1 MRHLTAAVTILLLA
15 ACASQ
20 PQPQRLPQPTAAS
33 GRSGSISATGF
44 DVANL
49 DRTANAC
56 DDFYRFADGGWMKSH
71 PIPPAYPTWGNFSV
85 LLVSN
90 QEKMHTILEEAAKSN
105 APAGSDEQKVGAY
118 YASCMNEKAVERAG
132 ITPLTSDFSQIASLR
147 SVSNL
152 PNTLAHLHSYRIAAV
167 FAFSSTQD
175 YKQTEQ
181 TVASISQAGLGLPD
195 RDYYTKDDAKSKEI
209 RIRYVQHVARMLQ
222 LYGDDP
228 ANAQSE
234 ARNIMDFESKL
245 ANSSMTNV
253 ELRDPVATY
262 HKLTLDELQALSPSF
277 SWPEYFGAIG
287 LPNVK
292 TVIVAQPQFI
302 TEFEQLLK
310 SAPIDT
316 WKSYLRWN
324 LLNAEATTLP
334 PDFEKADFEF
344 YQQYLSGT
352 KEMLPRWKRCTAAT
366 DGALGEAVGQ
376 VWTKR
381 YFPESAKAQALDMVH
396 NIMRALR
403 EDITTLSW
411 MSPETRQQALAKLD
425 AFGLKIGYPDRWRD
439 YSAVTLS
446 NQPYITNSIAA
457 NQFEFHRDLN
467 KVDKPTDRNEWLMS
481 PPTVNAYNNPP
492 MNEIVFPAGIL
503 QPPFFDPNA
512 DAAYN
517 YGGMGAVIGHEIIHG
532 FDDQGRQFDLHGNL
546 ADWWTAEDKARFIE
560 RAKCVSDQFSSYDI
574 NGQHMTGDLVLGESI
589 ADLGGLQIA
598 YAAYQKSQEGK
609 PRQTIDGF
617 TPEQRF
623 FLGWAQVWAENQTPE
638 NQRLQITTDPHP
650 LSRFRVDGPL
660 SNMPEFATAFGC
672 KTNDA
677 MIRANDKRC
686 NVWGQ

>member
-1 MRHLTAAVTILLLA
+1 MRHLTAAATILLLA

-20 PQPQRLPQPTAAS
+20 PQPQRQPQLTAAS

-90 QEKMHTILEEAAKSN
+90 QEKMHTILEESAKSN

-118 YASCMNEKAVERAG
+118 YASCMNEKAIERAG
-132 ITPLTSDFSQIASLR
+132 ITPLTPDFSQIAALR

-245 ANSSMTNV
+245 ANASMTNV
-253 ELRDPVATY
+253 ERRDPVATY

-324 LLNAEATTLP
+324 LLNAQATTLP
-334 PDFEKADFEF
+334 LDFEKADFEF

-411 MSPETRQQALAKLD
+411 MSPETRQQALTKLD

-446 NQPYITNSIAA
+446 NQPYIANNIAA

-638 NQRLQITTDPHP
+638 NARLQITTDPHP

>member
-1 MRHLTAAVTILLLA
+1 MRHLTTAVTVLFLA

-20 PQPQRLPQPTAAS
+20 PQPEPQPPAAAV
-33 GRSGSISATGF
+33 RSGSISATGF

-49 DRTANAC
+49 DRTASAC

-71 PIPPAYPTWGNFSV
+71 PIPPAYPSWGNFSV
-85 LLVSN
+85 LYVSN
-90 QEKMHTILEEAAKSN
+90 QEKMHTILEQAAKSN

-118 YASCMNEKAVERAG
+118 YASCMNEKAVERTG
-132 ITPLTSDFSQIASLR
+132 VTPLTSDFSQISALR

-152 PNTLAHLHSYRIAAV
+152 PNTLAHLHSYRISAV

-175 YKQTEQ
+175 YRQTEQ

-195 RDYYTKDDAKSKEI
+195 RDYYTKEDAKSKEI
-209 RIRYVQHVARMLQ
+209 RIRYVQHIARMLQ
-222 LYGDDP
+222 LYGDDQS
-228 ANAQSE
+228 NAQSE

-253 ELRDPVATY
+253 ELRDPLATY

-277 SWPEYFGAIG
+277 SWPEYFAAIG

-292 TVIVAQPQFI
+292 SIIVAQPQFI
-302 TEFEQLLK
+302 SEFEQLLK
-310 SAPIDT
+310 IAPIDT

-324 LLNAEATTLP
+324 LLNFEASKLP

-366 DGALGEAVGQ
+366 DAALGEAVGQ

-381 YFPESAKAQALDMVH
+381 YFPETAKAQALDMVH

-403 EDITTLSW
+403 DDITTLSW
-411 MSPETRQQALAKLD
+411 MSPETRQQALTKLD

-446 NQPYITNSIAA
+446 NQPYITNSIATS
-457 NQFEFHRDLN
+457 QFEFHRDLN

-546 ADWWTAEDKARFIE
+546 ADWWTAEDKARFLE
-560 RAKCVSDQFSSYDI
+560 RAKCVSNQFSSYDVS
-574 NGQHMTGDLVLGESI
+574 GQHMTGDLVLGESI

-638 NQRLQITTDPHP
+638 HARLQITTDPHP

-677 MIRANDKRC
+677 MIRAGDNRC